1 MVAISVKIPCSSPVS
16 SRPMQLK
23 DYFSLLELE
32 ASASVAEIK
41 KAYRRLALQ
50 LHPDKAGTDP
60 YAAARF
66 AEIKEAYEVLTDP
79 GKREYY
85 LQQRW
90 YNQAAGI
97 RRTEQTVTPVTMIR
111 QALELERHVS
121 RLDEFRMDREGLK
134 VYILDLLSDERVEK
148 LRAFDD
154 KESMRTILRTV
165 IRSCR
170 YLTTEHT
177 GQIAAQIRKA
187 APGDKQIEQELNEFL
202 LHSRKKKNKEKY
214 TVWLVLLLTAL
225 ICLLI
230 FLTGR

>member
-1 MVAISVKIPCSSPVS
+1 
-16 SRPMQLK
+16 MQLK

-66 AEIKEAYEVLTDP
+66 AEIKEAYEILTDP

-97 RRTEQTVTPVTMIR
+97 RRTEQTVTPATMIR

-134 VYILDLLSDERVEK
+134 VYILDLLSDERLEK
-148 LRAFDD
+148 LRAFED

-165 IRSCR
+165 IRSSR
-170 YLTTEHT
+170 YLTTEQNT
-177 GQIAAQIRKA
+177 AIAIQIRKA
-187 APGDKQIEQELNEFL
+187 LPGDNQIEQELEEFL
-202 LHSRKKKNKEKY
+202 HHTRKKKNKEKY